1 MPHDILHDWS
11 FYDRQKLRRRQDLHT
26 FLPEEPWEIDFLTDK
41 IMAVYPV
48 YSQSV
53 IHTAI
58 TAASHRLRPPF
69 ERAVFVAAVI
79 DLIRELPN

>member
-1 MPHDILHDWS
+1 MPDKILDDWS
-11 FYDRQKLRRRQDLHT
+11 FYDRQKLRRQQDLHT
-26 FLPEEPWEIDFLTDK
+26 FLPDEPWEIDFLTDK
-41 IMAVYPV
+41 ITEAYPI

-58 TAASHRLRPPF
+58 EAAKHKLRPPF
-69 ERAVFVAAVI
+69 DRAVFVRAVF